1 MAPRFKLP
9 MGASGITDVIEA
21 AYKCEVESRYRQ
33 YQADTETKRNIDSV
47 ARLLAD
53 GTGKF
58 GLLFSGTCGNGKT
71 TMMYAIRDV
80 IREISRMG
88 ALDGQYAGKELIVKD
103 AIDVVRTA
111 ADGDMQSIVAIPLL
125 AIDDLGKE
133 PAEVVNY
140 GNIINPMVELIEKRY
155 KRQLF
160 TLATTNLT
168 PRQIREKYGARMA
181 DRFNEM
187 FNVVIFKSE
196 SYRKT

>member
-1 MAPRFKLP
+1 
-9 MGASGITDVIEA
+9 MGASGIADVIEA
-21 AYKCEVESRYRQ
+21 AYKCEVESRHRR
-33 YQADTETKRNIDSV
+33 YQADTETKRNIESV
-47 ARLLAD
+47 ARILAD
-53 GTGKF
+53 DTGKF
-58 GLLFSGTCGNGKT
+58 SLLFSGTCGNGKT

-111 ADGDMQSIVAIPLL
+111 ADSDMQSIVAIPLL

-187 FNVVIFKSE
+187 FNVVIFKNST
-196 SYRKT
+196 YRK

>member
-1 MAPRFKLP
+1 M
-9 MGASGITDVIEA
+9 
-21 AYKCEVESRYRQ
+21 
-33 YQADTETKRNIDSV
+33 
-47 ARLLAD
+47 
-53 GTGKF
+53 
-58 GLLFSGTCGNGKT
+58 
-71 TMMYAIRDV
+71 
-80 IREISRMG
+80 
-88 ALDGQYAGKELIVKD
+88 
-103 AIDVVRTA
+103 
-111 ADGDMQSIVAIPLL
+111 VAIPLL

-133 PAEVVNY
+133 PAEVMNY

>member
-1 MAPRFKLP
+1 
-9 MGASGITDVIEA
+9 MGASGIADVIEA
-21 AYKCEVESRYRQ
+21 AYKCEVESRYRH
-33 YQADTETKRNIDSV
+33 YQADTETKRNIGSV
-47 ARLLAD
+47 ARHLAD
-53 GTGKF
+53 DTGKF
-58 GLLFSGTCGNGKT
+58 GLLLSGTCGNGKT

-80 IREISRMG
+80 ILEISRMG
-88 ALDGQYAGKELIVKD
+88 ALDGQYAGKELVVKD

-111 ADGDMQSIVAIPLL
+111 MDGELQSMVAIPLL